1 MGDPPVPLRDALSDR
16 YRVTRELG
24 RGGMA
29 TVYLAEDL
37 RHDRPVALKVLHPEL
52 AHSLGPDRFLRE
64 IKLAARL
71 QHPHIL
77 TVLDSGEAAGNLW
90 FAMPFVEGQSLR
102 DRLEREK
109 QLPLEEAIRI
119 AREAAEALDY
129 AHRQG
134 VIHRDVK
141 PENILLSGDHA
152 LVADFGIAQAL
163 AGDTSGEQRLTETG
177 TTLGTAAYMSPEQAA
192 GARSLDARSDVY
204 SLACV
209 LWEMLAGE
217 APFTGPTPQAI
228 IARRFTEV
236 PRPLRA
242 VRETVP
248 ENVEK
253 AVAKALSKSPADR
266 FSSALKFGKALTV
279 TEPAASV
286 AVPIKRPHRYRSVA
300 LLGLGFLLGLG
311 VLFGWLRRHSDEPA
325 TAGGGGGTKRLA
337 VLPFDNLGDSAD
349 GYFAD
354 GMTDEVRGKLAT
366 LSGLQVIAH
375 RSAAEYKGTTKSFRE
390 IGRELG
396 VDYLLVG
403 KVRWEKADSAQSRV
417 RVSPELIEVA
427 SSSTRWQQPFDA
439 VLSDVFQ
446 VQGEI
451 AGKVA
456 QALDV
461 ALGARERERL
471 EVRPTRNLA
480 AYDAFLRGE
489 EASKRMIEIDPV
501 KLERATAAYE
511 RAVALDSSFVQAW
524 ARLSQA
530 YSSRYSNGVPSTE
543 IAERARTAAGRA
555 LALAPDAAEPTLAL
569 GSYYDFV
576 TGDYVKALEQFAL
589 ARRADPNSSEIVSAA
604 ALSEQSL
611 GRWERALDY
620 LKLATVLDPRSPQVA
635 SRLARSYL
643 WLRRQDEAIAAAD
656 RAIQLEPMA
665 VPIHQTK
672 AMASLGKGDLAGARA
687 VIREIPPEVDPTDVA
702 AQMATY
708 WDLGWLL
715 DDDSQTLLLR
725 LTSTGF
731 PGDRFAWAIVKA
743 QIYGY
748 RGDLR
753 RARAYAD
760 SAARASAEALGTAP
774 DNAQRRVLRGLAL
787 AYAGRKK
794 DAIREGQRGI
804 SLLPISKDA
813 YTGPY
818 LQHQL
823 VRIYILT
830 GEPQKA
836 VDLLAPL
843 LDTPYYLT
851 PGWLRVDPTFDPLRK
866 LPRFQALFAVTQ
878 LGACCGA
885 W

>member
-1 MGDPPVPLRDALSDR
+1 VGEPTQGLRDALADR
-16 YRVTRELG
+16 YRLIRELG

-29 TVYLAEDL
+29 TVYLAQDL
-37 RHDRPVALKVLHPEL
+37 RHERPVALKVLHPEL
-52 AHSLGPDRFLRE
+52 ARTLGPDRFLRE
-64 IKLAARL
+64 IKLCARL

-77 TVLDSGEAAGNLW
+77 TVLDSGDAGGHLW
-90 FAMPFVEGQSLR
+90 FTMPFVEGESLR
-102 DRLEREK
+102 DRLERET
-109 QLPLEEAIRI
+109 QLPVEDAVRF

-129 AHRQG
+129 AHRHG
-134 VIHRDVK
+134 VIHRDIK
-141 PENILLSGDHA
+141 PENILLSDDHA

-163 AGDTSGEQRLTETG
+163 AGDAGTEQRLTETG
-177 TTLGTAAYMSPEQAA
+177 TTLGTPAYMSPEQAA
-192 GARSLDARSDVY
+192 GARSLDARSDIY

-217 APFTGPTPQAI
+217 PPFSGPTPQAM
-228 IARRFTEV
+228 IARRFTEL

-266 FSSALKFGKALTV
+266 FSSALKFGRALTA
-279 TEPAASV
+279 TEPTL
-286 AVPIKRPHRYRSVA
+286 AVPAAKRPHRYRSVA

-311 VLFGWLRRHSDEPA
+311 VLFGWLRRHSPEPA
-325 TAGGGGGTKRLA
+325 PAGGGTKRIA

-366 LSGLQVIAH
+366 LGGLQVIAH
-375 RSAAEYKGTTKSFRE
+375 RSAAEYKGTTKSFQE

-403 KVRWEKADSAQSRV
+403 KVRWEKVDSGQGRV

-427 SSSTRWQQPFDA
+427 SSSTRWQQPFVA

-456 QALDV
+456 EALDV
-461 ALGARERERL
+461 ALGEPERERL

-489 EASKRMIEIDPV
+489 EASKRLLEVDLV
-501 KLERATAAYE
+501 SLERAAAAYE
-511 RAVALDSSFVQAW
+511 RAVALDSSFMQAW

-530 YSSRYSNGVPSTE
+530 RSVMYTNAIPTPEG
-543 IAERARTAAGRA
+543 AERARVAAERA
-555 LALAPDAAEPTLAL
+555 LALAPDAAEPRLAL
-569 GSYYDFV
+569 GTYYDFV
-576 TGDYVKALEQFAL
+576 AGEYADALEQFA
-589 ARRADPNSSEIVSAA
+589 AGRRADPNNAELLSAA

-611 GRWERALDY
+611 GRWENALDY
-620 LKLATVLDPRSPQVA
+620 LERAEVLDPRSSLVV
-635 SRLARSYL
+635 SRLSRTQL
-643 WLRRQDEAIAAAD
+643 WLRRYEEAAATAN
-656 RAIQLEPMA
+656 RGISLEPA
-665 VPIHQTK
+665 GVGIHQIK
-672 AMASLGKGDLAGARA
+672 VMALLGQGDLAAARA
-687 VIREIPPEVDPTDVA
+687 AIRAVPPEVDPTDLVSQFA
-702 AQMATY
+702 NY
-708 WDLGWLL
+708 WDLAWVL
-715 DDDSQTLLLR
+715 DADQQALLLR
-725 LTSTGF
+725 LTPAAFG
-731 PGDRFAWAIVKA
+731 GDRFAWAIVKA
-743 QIYGY
+743 QTHAY

-760 SAARASAEALGTAP
+760 SAVRASGQVLADTP
-774 DNAQRRVLRGLAL
+774 DDAQRRVLLGLAL

-794 DAIREGQRGI
+794 EAIREGERGV

-823 VRIYILT
+823 VRIYLLT

-843 LDTPYYLT
+843 LDVPYYLS
-851 PGWLRVDPTFDPLRK
+851 PGWLRIDPTFDPVRK
-866 LPRFQALFAVTQ
+866 LPRFQALVAGTQ
-878 LGACCGA
+878 
-885 W
+885 

>member
-1 MGDPPVPLRDALSDR
+1 MGEPEDGLRATLADR
-16 YRVTRELG
+16 YRIERELG

-29 TVYLAEDL
+29 TVYLAQDL

-52 AHSLGPDRFLRE
+52 GRTLGPDRFLRE

-77 TVLDSGEAAGNLW
+77 SVHDSGEAAGRLW
-90 FAMPFVEGQSLR
+90 FTMPFVEGESLR
-102 DRLEREK
+102 GRLEREN
-109 QLPLEEAIRI
+109 QLPIEDAVRI

-129 AHRQG
+129 AHRHD
-134 VIHRDVK
+134 VIHRDIK

-152 LVADFGIAQAL
+152 LVADFGIARAL
-163 AGDTSGEQRLTETG
+163 AGDTGTDQRLTDTG
-177 TTLGTAAYMSPEQAA
+177 TTLGTPTYMSPEQAA
-192 GARSLDARSDVY
+192 GARSLDARSDIY

-217 APFTGPTPQAI
+217 PPFTGPTPQAM
-228 IARRFTEV
+228 IARRFTES

-248 ENVEK
+248 EHVEK

-266 FSSALKFGKALTV
+266 FSSALKFSRALAA
-279 TEPAASV
+279 TEPTVAAP
-286 AVPIKRPHRYRSVA
+286 AAKRPHRYRSVA

-311 VLFGWLRRHSDEPA
+311 VLFGWLRRHSSDSAPA
-325 TAGGGGGTKRLA
+325 SGDTKRLA
-337 VLPFDNLGDSAD
+337 VLPFENLGDSAD

-366 LSGLQVIAH
+366 LGGLQVIAH

-461 ALGARERERL
+461 ALGAPERERL

-489 EASKRMIEIDPV
+489 DASQRMIEIEPTA
-501 KLERATAAYE
+501 LERAAGAYE

-524 ARLSQA
+524 ARLSQV
-530 YSSRYSNGVPSTE
+530 YSSRYANGIPTPE
-543 IAERARTAAGRA
+543 GARRARAAAERA
-555 LALAPDAAEPTLAL
+555 LALAPDAAEPRLAL
-569 GSYYDFV
+569 GSYYDFI
-576 TGDYVKALEQFAL
+576 TGEYAKALEQFAL
-589 ARRADPNSSEIVSAA
+589 GRRADPNNAELLSAA
-604 ALSEQSL
+604 ALSELSL
-611 GRWERALDY
+611 GRWENALDY
-620 LKLATVLDPRSPQVA
+620 LKRAEVLDPRSPQVA
-635 SRLARSYL
+635 TRLARSYV
-643 WLRRQDEAIAAAD
+643 WLRRDDEAIAAAD
-656 RAIQLEPMA
+656 RGIALAPTSISM
-665 VPIHQTK
+665 HQHK
-672 AMASLGKGDLAGARA
+672 AMALLGKGDLPGARA
-687 VIREIPPEVDPTDVA
+687 VLRAVPAEVDPTELVA
-702 AQMATY
+702 AIANY
-708 WDLGWLL
+708 WDMAWVL
-715 DDDSQTLLLR
+715 DDEQQKLVLR
-725 LTSTGF
+725 LAPSAF
-731 PGDRFAWAIVKA
+731 AGDRFAWAIIKA
-743 QIYGY
+743 QTYGY
-748 RGDLR
+748 QGDTR

-760 SAARASAEALGTAP
+760 SAIRASGDVLANTP
-774 DNAQRRVLRGLAL
+774 DDAQRRVLLGLAL

-794 DAIREGQRGI
+794 EAIREGERGV

-813 YTGPY
+813 YSGPY
-818 LQHQL
+818 HQHQL
-823 VRIYILT
+823 VRIYMLT

-836 VDLLAPL
+836 MNLLEPL
-843 LDTPYYLT
+843 LDIPYYLT
-851 PGWLRVDPTFDPLRK
+851 PGWLRVDPTFDPIRK
-866 LPRFQALFAVTQ
+866 LPRFQALLTATP
-878 LGACCGA
+878 
-885 W
+885 

>member
-1 MGDPPVPLRDALSDR
+1 MGDPPDALRDALSDR
-16 YRVTRELG
+16 YRLVRELG

-29 TVYLAEDL
+29 TVYLAQDL

-52 AHSLGPDRFLRE
+52 ARTLGTDRFLRE

-90 FAMPFVEGQSLR
+90 FAMPFVEGESLR
-102 DRLEREK
+102 ERLEREK
-109 QLPLEEAIRI
+109 QLPVEDAVRITREVADALE
-119 AREAAEALDY
+119 Y

-134 VIHRDVK
+134 VIHRDIK
-141 PENILLSGDHA
+141 PENILLSDDHA

-163 AGDTSGEQRLTETG
+163 AGDTAGEQRLTETG

-217 APFTGPTPQAI
+217 PPFSGPTPQAV
-228 IARRFTEV
+228 IARRFTES
-236 PRPLRA
+236 PRPLRG
-242 VRETVP
+242 VRDTVP
-248 ENVEK
+248 EAVEK

-266 FSSALKFGKALTV
+266 FSSALKFGRSLTA
-279 TEPAASV
+279 TEAA
-286 AVPIKRPHRYRSVA
+286 APPPTATRPHRYRSVA
-300 LLGLGFLLGLG
+300 LIGLGFLLGLG
-311 VLFGWLRRHSDEPA
+311 VLFGWLRRNSDPA
-325 TAGGGGGTKRLA
+325 ARAAAAAAATKRLA
-337 VLPFDNLGDSAD
+337 VLPFENLGDSAD

-366 LSGLQVIAH
+366 LNGLQVIAH
-375 RSAAEYKGTTKSFRE
+375 RSAAEYKGSTKSFRE

-403 KVRWEKADSAQSRV
+403 KVRWEKADSTQSRV

-461 ALGARERERL
+461 ELGAPERARL

-489 EASKRMIEIDPV
+489 DASGRMTEVEPTAI
-501 KLERATAAYE
+501 ERATAAYE

-524 ARLSQA
+524 ARLSQS
-530 YSSRYSNGVPSTE
+530 YSSSYANGVPTPE
-543 IAERARTAAGRA
+543 GVARARAAAERA
-555 LALAPDAAEPTLAL
+555 LALAPDAAEPRLAL

-576 TGDYVKALEQFAL
+576 TGEYAKALEQFAL
-589 ARRADPNSSEIVSAA
+589 GRRADPNNAELVSAA

-611 GRWERALDY
+611 GRWENALDY
-620 LKLATVLDPRSPQVA
+620 LKRAEVLDPRSPLVA
-635 SRLARSYL
+635 ARLSRSYL
-643 WLRRQDEAIAAAD
+643 WLHRHDESIAAAD
-656 RAIQLEPMA
+656 RGIALAPASIS
-665 VPIHQTK
+665 IHQTK
-672 AMASLGKGDLAGARA
+672 AMGLLGKGDLPGAQAVLRA
-687 VIREIPPEVDPTDVA
+687 VPADVDPTELVA
-702 AQMATY
+702 QIANY
-708 WDLGWLL
+708 WDMAWML
-715 DDDSQTLLLR
+715 DDEQQKLVLR
-725 LTSTGF
+725 LAPSAF
-731 PGDRFAWAIVKA
+731 AGDRFAWAIAKA
-743 QIYGY
+743 QTHGY
-748 RGDLR
+748 RGDAR
-753 RARAYAD
+753 RTRAYAD
-760 SAARASAEALGTAP
+760 SAVRASGDVLTNTP
-774 DNAQRRVLRGLAL
+774 DDAQRRVLLGVAL

-794 DAIREGQRGI
+794 EAIREGERGV
-804 SLLPISKDA
+804 SLLPISRDA

-836 VDLLAPL
+836 VDLLQPL
-843 LDTPYYLT
+843 LDIPYFLT
-851 PGWLRVDPTFDPLRK
+851 PGWLRVDPTFAPLRK
-866 LPRFQALFAVTQ
+866 LPRFQALIAP
-878 LGACCGA
+878 AE
-885 W
+885 